1 MPLTILPGIIQLARS
16 PFCATCIAP
25 RIDRS
30 MCPPRIIV
38 NESALEKYDV
48 VGGSVIVCLPA
59 LMRSGSSRVH
69 TGGANTGTGGE
80 LPVGVGD
87 HDRSAFVTTHQNVD
101 PRIVER
107 IQHGTC

>member
-1 MPLTILPGIIQLARS
+1 
-16 PFCATCIAP
+16 
-25 RIDRS
+25 
-30 MCPPRIIV
+30 V
-38 NESALEKYDV
+38 NESALEKYDA

-107 IQHGTC
+107 TQHGTCQPLDVPGEAISSAFACRETKLFSKRHLRGDVTP